1 MKILI
6 IHTFYRSKGGE
17 DNLVFDEMALLQE
30 EGFTVELLSFKNS
43 YSLFGA
49 FFPFFFLP
57 FNLCSF
63 IATINKIRKYQPDVV
78 HVHNW
83 HFAASPSVIVACHYC
98 KVPVV
103 LSLHN
108 FRLICPSATLLHK
121 GELFL
126 DSIKQKFPWKAVQL
140 RVYRNSIIQTFW
152 LALSIYLHKKLKT
165 WQKVSAYVVNSEFEV
180 NTFLQSTL
188 DIPKDKFVI
197 KSNSIPDPSFEE
209 GIKRGNHFV
218 FIGRFVSEKGID
230 VLLEAFKKNNLEL
243 VIYGYGPLEEKV
255 KTGAMLHPNITYK
268 GALPHDKL
276 SEELRN
282 CTALIFPSIWYEG
295 MPLTLLH
302 AFSTGTPV
310 IASNIGA
317 MSTMVKDHHNGLHF
331 RMGDAADLVQK
342 LEYWNNLPET
352 EKEAFGLRS
361 RKTYEEDYTPES
373 NLKSL
378 RSVYDGAKKRI
389 AYELDYYNSYE

>member
-1 MKILI
+1 MKVLF
-6 IHTFYRSKGGE
+6 IHTFYRFKGGE
-17 DNLVFDEMALLQE
+17 DNLVLDEMALLQGA
-30 EGFTVELLSFKNS
+30 GFTVELLKFKNPS
-43 YSLFGA
+43 SFLGA
-49 FFPFFFLP
+49 LLPVFFLP

-63 IATINKIRKYQPDVV
+63 WAAVKKIRKFQPDVV

-108 FRLICPSATLLHK
+108 YRLVCPSATLLHN

-126 DSIKQKFPWKAVQL
+126 DSITKQFPWKGVCL
-140 RVYRNSIIQTFW
+140 GVYRDSVIQTFW

-165 WQKVSAYVVNSEFEV
+165 WQKVSAYIVNSEFELKV
-180 NTFLQSTL
+180 FIQSTL
-188 DIPKDKFVI
+188 GVPENQFLLKN
-197 KSNSIPDPSFEE
+197 NSIPDPSFEE
-209 GIKRGNHFV
+209 GIKRNDHFL
-218 FIGRFVSEKGID
+218 FIGRFVSEKGIK
-230 VLLEAFKKNNLEL
+230 VLLDAFSKVPFKLL
-243 VIYGYGPLEEKV
+243 IYGYGPMEQV
-255 KTGAMLHPNITYK
+255 VNNTTRLHPNIINL
-268 GALPHDKL
+268 GSLPHNKL

-282 CTALIFPSIWYEG
+282 CSALVFPSIWYEG

-317 MSTMVKDHHNGLHF
+317 MSTMIEDQRNGLHF
-331 RMGDAADLVQK
+331 KTGDAADLAQK
-342 LEYWNNLPET
+342 LEQWSKLPEA
-352 EKEAFGLRS
+352 EKEAYGLRS
-361 RKTYEEDYTPES
+361 RKIYEDRYTPES

-378 RSVYDGAKKRI
+378 RFVYDRVKK
-389 AYELDYYNSYE
+389 

>member
-6 IHTFYRSKGGE
+6 IHTFYRFKGGE
-17 DNLVFDEMALLQE
+17 DNLVHDEMALLQNA
-30 EGFTVELLSFKNS
+30 GFTVELLEFTNLG
-43 YSLFGA
+43 SLFGTL
-49 FFPFFFLP
+49 FPFFLLP
-57 FNLCSF
+57 FNLQSF
-63 IATINKIRKYQPDVV
+63 FATINKIRTFKPDVI

-108 FRLICPSATLLHK
+108 YRLICPSATLLHN
-121 GELFL
+121 GALFL
-126 DSIKQKFPWKAVQL
+126 DSIRQKFPWKAVSYG
-140 RVYRNSIIQTFW
+140 VYRNSTIQTFW
-152 LALSIYLHKKLKT
+152 LACTVYLHKKLKT
-165 WQKVSAYVVNSEFEV
+165 WQKVSAYIVNSEFEV
-180 NTFLQSTL
+180 KTFVESTL
-188 DIPKDKFVI
+188 GIPENKFVI

-209 GIKRGNHFV
+209 GISRGNHFV
-218 FIGRFVSEKGID
+218 FIGRFVSEKGVD
-230 VLLEAFKKNNLEL
+230 VLLEAFAKSNLEL
-243 VIYGYGPLEEKV
+243 VIYGYGPLEQKV
-255 KTGAMLHPNITYK
+255 KTSAMLHPNISYL
-268 GALPHDKL
+268 GSLPHDKL
-276 SEELRN
+276 SEVLRN

-317 MSTMVKDHHNGLHF
+317 MSTMIKDHHNGLHF
-331 RMGDAADLVQK
+331 SMGDAADLAKK

-352 EKEAFGLRS
+352 EKEAYGLSS
-361 RKTYEEDYTPES
+361 RKTYENCYTPES

-378 RSVYDGAKKRI
+378 RAIYDGAKNRI
-389 AYELDYYNSYE
+389 AGKLDYHNSY

>member
-6 IHTFYRSKGGE
+6 IHTFYRFKGGE
-17 DNLVFDEMALLQE
+17 DNLVLDEMALLQGA
-30 EGFTVELLSFKNS
+30 GFTVELLQFKNRS
-43 YSLFGA
+43 HFFSALF
-49 FFPFFFLP
+49 PVFFLP
-57 FNLCSF
+57 FNLYSF
-63 IATINKIRKYQPDVV
+63 ITTIIKIRKYQPDVV

-83 HFAASPSVIVACHYC
+83 HFAASPSVVVACHYC

-108 FRLICPSATLLHK
+108 YRLICPSATLLHK

-126 DSIKQKFPWKAVQL
+126 DSIKQEFPWKAVL
-140 RVYRNSIIQTFW
+140 LSVYRNSSIQTFW
-152 LALSIYLHKKLKT
+152 LAFSIYLHKKLKT

-180 NTFLQSTL
+180 KTFLQSTL
-188 DIPKDKFVI
+188 GIPEDKFVI
-197 KSNSIPDPSFEE
+197 KSNSIPDPSFDE
-209 GIKRGNHFV
+209 GVKRGNYFA
-218 FIGRFVSEKGID
+218 FIGRLVSEKGVD
-230 VLLEAFKKNNLEL
+230 VLLEAFAKNNLEL
-243 VIYGYGPLEEKV
+243 VIYGYGPLEQKV
-255 KTGAMLHPNITYK
+255 KTSAMLHPNITYK
-268 GALPHDKL
+268 GALPHEKL

-302 AFSTGTPV
+302 AFSTGTPI

-331 RMGDAADLVQK
+331 RTGDAADLAQK

-352 EKEAFGLRS
+352 EKEAIGLRS
-361 RKTYEEDYTPES
+361 RETYEDCYTPES

-378 RSVYDGAKKRI
+378 QSVYDGAKKRT
-389 AYELDYYNSYE
+389 AYELDYHNSYE

>member
-6 IHTFYRSKGGE
+6 IHAFYRSKGGE
-17 DNLVFDEMALLQE
+17 DNLVLDEMALLQE
-30 EGFTVELLSFKNS
+30 AGFTVELLSFENS
-43 YSLFGA
+43 RSFFRA
-49 FFPFFFLP
+49 FFSFFFLP
-57 FNLCSF
+57 FNQCSF
-63 IATINKIRKYQPDVV
+63 LATINKIRKYQPDVV

-108 FRLICPSATLLHK
+108 FRLICPSATLLHG

-126 DSIKQKFPWKAVQL
+126 DSVKQKFPWKAVSL
-140 RVYRNSIIQTFW
+140 GVYRDSIIQTFW
-152 LALSIYLHKKLKT
+152 LAFSIYLHKKLKT
-165 WQKVSAYVVNSEFEV
+165 WQKVSTYIVNSEFEV
-180 NTFLQSTL
+180 KIFLQSTL
-188 DIPKDKFVI
+188 GIPENKFVV
-197 KSNSIPDPSFEE
+197 KSNSILDPSFEE
-209 GIKRGNHFV
+209 RIKRGNHFV
-218 FIGRFVSEKGID
+218 FIGRFVREKGVD
-230 VLLEAFKKNNLEL
+230 VLLEAFAKNNLEL
-243 VIYGYGPLEEKV
+243 LVYGYGPLDQKV
-255 KTGAMLHPNITYK
+255 KTSARLHPNISYK
-268 GALPHDKL
+268 GPLPHDKL
-276 SEELRN
+276 PEELRT
-282 CTALIFPSIWYEG
+282 CSALIFPSIWYEG

-331 RMGDAADLVQK
+331 RMGDAADLAQK

-352 EKEAFGLRS
+352 EKEAYGLRS
-361 RKTYEEDYTPES
+361 RKTYEDAYTPEG

-378 RSVYDGAKKRI
+378 RSVYEGAKNGV
-389 AYELDYYNSYE
+389 AYNLDYYNSY